1 MNSHD
6 RFPSTPVRGPAGWH
20 PNRRTFLRS
29 ALIAAGAVAAGGAL
43 SACGSEVD
51 PNVVTLGSR
60 LSDPNSKLGVEDMLA
75 MYRAQGGRDVRVNS
89 IESTSFQENV
99 NNYLQ
104 GTPDDVFTWMGGYR
118 MKYFADKGLVEP
130 LSSIWASNGGGY
142 SDSFRESSQGTDGN
156 EYLIPFFY
164 YPWAVFY
171 RPSLWAEK
179 GWAPPRT
186 YDEWIALN
194 KQMQA
199 DGTTPIGFGA
209 RDGWPPFGTFDY
221 LDLRLNGVDF
231 HRSLL
236 AGEISWTDNRVR
248 TVFDTWRE
256 LLPFHQEQPLGRKIS
271 EAQQALLNKS
281 VGSLV
286 AGMFVAQSFPAGPD
300 RDDLDFFPFPEL
312 DSAIGSDAVE
322 APMDGFMM
330 RKDPRGRAGA
340 EDLLTFLTRPEPAV
354 AYALQDPQ
362 AIPAHRDADLSAFPE
377 LVRKSA
383 ALVQNAGSITQ
394 YLDRD
399 TRPDF
404 ASIVLIPAM
413 QQFIG
418 NPNDVDGLV
427 RSIERQKSAVFGT

>member
-1 MNSHD
+1 MNPHEWP
-6 RFPSTPVRGPAGWH
+6 RMWQPS
-20 PNRRTFLRS
+20 RRDFLRS
-29 ALIAAGAVAAGGAL
+29 ALVAAGAVTAGGLL
-43 SACGSEVD
+43 SSCSSGVD

-60 LSDPNSKLGVEDMLA
+60 LSDKNSKVGVEDVVA
-75 MYRAQGGRDVRVNS
+75 MYQRESGRNVRVNTVD
-89 IESTSFQENV
+89 STSFQENV

-118 MKYFADKGLVEP
+118 MKYFADKGLVDDV
-130 LSSIWASNGGGY
+130 SSIWTANGGGF
-142 SDSFRESSQGTDGN
+142 SDSFEDNSTASDGN
-156 EYLIPFFY
+156 QYLIPFFY

-179 GWAPPRT
+179 GYEPPAT
-186 YDEWIALN
+186 FDQWVTLS

-199 DGTTPIGFGA
+199 DGITPIGFGA

-221 LDLRLNGVDF
+221 LNLRLNGVDF
-231 HRSLL
+231 HRELL
-236 AGEISWTDNRVR
+236 AGDVSWTDNRVR
-248 TVFDTWRE
+248 AVFDTWRE
-256 LLPFHQEQPLGRKIS
+256 VLPFHQEQPLGRKMS

-312 DSAIGSDAVE
+312 DSAIGSSAVE

-330 RKDPRGRAGA
+330 RADPRNRESA
-340 EDLLTFLTRPEPAV
+340 EAFLTYLTGPEPAV
-354 AYALQDPQ
+354 AYAKQDPQ
-362 AIPAHRDADLSAFPE
+362 AIPAHRDADLTAFPA
-377 LVRKSA
+377 LVQKSA

-394 YLDRD
+394 FLDRD

-404 ASIVLIPAM
+404 ASIVLIPAI

-427 RSIERQKSAVFGT
+427 RSIERQKAAVFGT